1 MNQGNLPM
9 LSKDET
15 QVEEKEIVTQEHED
29 DEEDDVVDET
39 AGAGGEL
46 KKVDVKT
53 VIIYILLQRGPR
65 KRRKRRNP
73 RRRRYNSQIPHELV
87 CLKYSPMV
95 STRRERY
102 SPTRM
107 SAHCSHFYA
116 VMRSST
122 SCIQQC
128 MEDYV

>member
-1 MNQGNLPM
+1 M

-46 KKVDVKT
+46 KVDVKT

-73 RRRRYNSQIPHELV
+73 RRRRHNSQIPHELV

-107 SAHCSHFYA
+107 SACCSHFYA
-116 VMRSST
+116 VTRSST